1 MSTTGSVKR
10 VTIEGL
16 VTLTMNDGMEV
27 QTTRRIDIELDVN
40 GAGSSQVVSH
50 LRVETLIDEAE
61 PYGMVDSDDP
71 MVWQFV
77 NRFME
82 IIAAPGMTLPA
93 NDHNGRCFDVPARPA
108 AHVAD

>member
-10 VTIEGL
+10 ITIEGL
-16 VTLTMNDGMEV
+16 VTLTMNDGMKV
-27 QTTRRIDIELDVN
+27 QTTRNIDIELDVN

-71 MVWQFV
+71 VVWQFV

-93 NDHNGRCFDVPARPA
+93 NDHNGKCYDVPARA
-108 AHVAD
+108 AVQAAD

>member
-71 MVWQFV
+71 VVWQFV

-108 AHVAD
+108 TPTAD

>member
-1 MSTTGSVKR
+1 MSTTDSVR
-10 VTIEGL
+10 RITIEGL
-16 VTLTMNDGMEV
+16 VTLTMKDGMEV
-27 QTTRRIDIELDVN
+27 QTTRHIGIELDVN

-50 LRVETLIDEAE
+50 LRVDTLIDGAE

-71 MVWQFV
+71 VVWQFV

-93 NDHNGRCFDVPARPA
+93 NNYNGRCYDAPARA
-108 AHVAD
+108 AVQAAD

>member
-27 QTTRRIDIELDVN
+27 QTTRRLDIELDVN

-61 PYGMVDSDDP
+61 PYGMVDSNDP
-71 MVWQFV
+71 VVWQFV